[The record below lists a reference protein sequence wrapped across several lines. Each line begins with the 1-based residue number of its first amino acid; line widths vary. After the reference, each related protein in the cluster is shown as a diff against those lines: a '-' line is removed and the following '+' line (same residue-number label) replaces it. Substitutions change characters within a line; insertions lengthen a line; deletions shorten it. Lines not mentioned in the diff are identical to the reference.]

1 MGEYSMSYG
10 IIRVAKFNSSA
21 VRGIQ
26 IHDEREK
33 DKSHSNP
40 DIDFSKTEDNYSLQE
55 RANKTYNQVIK
66 ERIDSL
72 NLKKAVRKDAVV
84 MCSFVITSDKEF
96 FNNISLEQEKAYFQ
110 KAYNFVKEKYG
121 EQNIISAEVHKDE
134 TTPHLHINF
143 IPVTQDNRLSAKSL
157 FDKKSLKQLQD
168 DFYSQV
174 SREFG
179 LDRGGV
185 EEHQKNI
192 DKVTYKKEKVKN
204 ELHEIEQIEKET
216 SEKRAVVLDRAKLVD
231 EYYNIKFDGL
241 TADDVKPKKSGLL
254 NIYSETDEAVASRL
268 NQKLKPLFEKSKL
281 ADVIKKEYEK
291 LKKSYEN
298 LKEQFKQ
305 VTEEL
310 SKYKEIFKDLKPE
323 QERELKRISERM
335 QKENKEEKE
344 LIEKGKELLRKE
356 RERSRGWSR

>member
-1 MGEYSMSYG
+1 MSYG

-40 DIDFSKTEDNYSLQE
+40 DIDFSKTEENYSLKE
-55 RANKTYNQVIK
+55 RPNKTYNQVIK
-66 ERIDSL
+66 ERIDNL
-72 NLKKAVRKDAVV
+72 DLKKAVRKDAVV
-84 MCSFVITSDKEF
+84 MCSFVVTSDKDF

-143 IPVTQDNRLSAKSL
+143 IPVTQDNSLSAKSL

-241 TADDVKPKKSGLL
+241 TADDVKPKKSGFL

-268 NQKLKPLFEKSKL
+268 NQKLKPLYEKSKL
-281 ADVIKKEYEK
+281 AEVLKSEYNK
-291 LKKSYEN
+291 LKQSFEN
-298 LKEQFKQ
+298 IKNQLQQ
-305 VTEEL
+305 VTQEL
-310 SKYKEIFKDLKPE
+310 NKFKDLFKGLSKE
-323 QERELKRISERM
+323 QEMVIFKQIK
-335 QKENKEEKE
+335 QFKYENTINDKK
-344 LIEKGKELLRKE
+344 LV
-356 RERSRGWSR
+356 RSQNMTSQLYK

>member
-1 MGEYSMSYG
+1 MSYG

-40 DIDFSKTEDNYSLQE
+40 DIDFSKTEENYSLKE
-55 RANKTYNQVIK
+55 RPNKTYNQVIK
-66 ERIDSL
+66 ERIDNL
-72 NLKKAVRKDAVV
+72 DLKKAVRKDAVV
-84 MCSFVITSDKEF
+84 MCSFVVTSDKDF
-96 FNNISLEQEKAYFQ
+96 FNNISLEQEIAYFQ
-110 KAYNFVKEKYG
+110 KAYNFVKDKYG

-134 TTPHLHINF
+134 TTPHLRINF

-241 TADDVKPKKSGLL
+241 TADDVKPKKSGFL

-268 NQKLKPLFEKSKL
+268 NQKLKPLYEKSKL
-281 ADVIKKEYEK
+281 AEVLKSEYNK
-291 LKKSYEN
+291 LKQSFEN
-298 LKEQFKQ
+298 IKNQLQQ
-305 VTEEL
+305 VTQEL
-310 SKYKEIFKDLKPE
+310 NKFKDLFKGLSKE
-323 QERELKRISERM
+323 QEMVIFKQIK
-335 QKENKEEKE
+335 QFKYENTINDKK
-344 LIEKGKELLRKE
+344 LV
-356 RERSRGWSR
+356 RSQNMTSQLYK

>member
-33 DKSHSNP
+33 DRSHSNP

-84 MCSFVITSDKEF
+84 M
-96 FNNISLEQEKAYFQ
+96 SLEQEKAYFQ
-110 KAYNFVKEKYG
+110 KAYELVKEKYG
-121 EQNIISAEVHKDE
+121 EQNIISAEIHKDE

-143 IPVTQDNRLSAKSL
+143 IPVTKDNRLSAKSL

-179 LDRGGV
+179 LDRGGI

-192 DKVTYKKEKVKN
+192 DKVTYKREKVKKDL
-204 ELHEIEQIEKET
+204 EEINKLEQDIQSKMEHYSKNDVKIE
-216 SEKRAVVLDRAKLVD
+216 R
-231 EYYNIKFDGL
+231 L
-241 TADDVKPKKSGLL
+241 TADEVKPQKSGFL
-254 NIYSETDEAVASRL
+254 NMYSETDAGVALRL
-268 NQKLKPLFEKSKL
+268 NKKLENTFKL
-281 ADVIKKEYEK
+281 AEIAKQALNKIK
-291 LKKSYEN
+291 
-298 LKEQFKQ
+298 
-305 VTEEL
+305 EL
-310 SKYKEIFKDLKPE
+310 SKTIEILQKSLKDFKDRFNGLSKEQEQAIFKQIDRFKYENTIKRENQLKSKNMNS
-323 QERELKRISERM
+323 QRYLER
-335 QKENKEEKE
+335 
-344 LIEKGKELLRKE
+344 
-356 RERSRGWSR
+356 

>member
-1 MGEYSMSYG
+1 MSYG

-40 DIDFSKTEDNYSLQE
+40 DIDFSKTEENYSLKE
-55 RANKTYNQVIK
+55 RPNKTYNQVIK

-72 NLKKAVRKDAVV
+72 DLKKAVRKDAVV
-84 MCSFVITSDKEF
+84 MCSFVVTSDKDF
-96 FNNISLEQEKAYFQ
+96 FNNISLAQEKAYFQ

-241 TADDVKPKKSGLL
+241 TADDVKPKKSGFL
-254 NIYSETDEAVASRL
+254 NMYSETEKGIAQRL
-268 NQKLKPLFEKSKL
+268 NEKLKPLYEKTKL
-281 ADVIKKEYEK
+281 AEVLKSEYNK
-291 LKKSYEN
+291 LKKSFEN
-298 LKEQFKQ
+298 ITNQLQQVTQELNKFKDLFKGLSKEQETAVFKQIEQFKYENTIKRENQ
-305 VTEEL
+305 
-310 SKYKEIFKDLKPE
+310 LKTKNMNS
-323 QERELKRISERM
+323 QRYIER
-335 QKENKEEKE
+335 
-344 LIEKGKELLRKE
+344 
-356 RERSRGWSR
+356 

>member
-1 MGEYSMSYG
+1 MSYG

-40 DIDFSKTEDNYSLQE
+40 DIDFSKTEENYSLKE
-55 RANKTYNQVIK
+55 RPNKTYNQVIK

-72 NLKKAVRKDAVV
+72 DLKKAVRKDAVV
-84 MCSFVITSDKEF
+84 MCSFVVTSDKDF

-241 TADDVKPKKSGLL
+241 TADDVKPKKSGFL
-254 NIYSETDEAVASRL
+254 NMYSETEKGIAQRL
-268 NQKLKPLFEKSKL
+268 NEKLKPLYEKTKL
-281 ADVIKKEYEK
+281 AEVLKSEYNK
-291 LKKSYEN
+291 LKKSFEN
-298 LKEQFKQ
+298 ITNQLQQVTQELNKFKDLFKGLSKEQETAVFKQIEQFKYENTIKRENQ
-305 VTEEL
+305 
-310 SKYKEIFKDLKPE
+310 LKTKNMNS
-323 QERELKRISERM
+323 QRYIER
-335 QKENKEEKE
+335 
-344 LIEKGKELLRKE
+344 
-356 RERSRGWSR
+356 

>member
-1 MGEYSMSYG
+1 MSYG

-40 DIDFSKTEDNYSLQE
+40 DIDFTRTKDNYTLKE
-55 RANKTYNQVIK
+55 RPNKIYNQVIK
-66 ERIDSL
+66 ERIESL

-84 MCSFVITSDKEF
+84 MCSFVVTSDRDF
-96 FNNISLEQEKAYFQ
+96 FDNITLEQEKAYFH
-110 KAYNFVKEKYG
+110 KAYNFIKEKYG
-121 EQNIISAEVHKDE
+121 EENIISAEVHKDE

-143 IPVTQDNRLSAKSL
+143 IPVTKDNRLSAKSL
-157 FDKKSLKQLQD
+157 FDRKSLKQLQD
-168 DFYSQV
+168 DFHQQV
-174 SREFG
+174 SIEFG
-179 LDRGGV
+179 LERGGQ

-204 ELHEIEQIEKET
+204 ELHELEQIEKET
-216 SEKRAVVLDRAKLVD
+216 AERKEVVLQRAMDMQELHSYHSMD
-231 EYYNIKFDGL
+231 L
-241 TADDVKPKKSGLL
+241 TEKDIEKKSLFDTKKD
-254 NIYSETDEAVASRL
+254 IVERL
-268 NQKLKPLFEKSKL
+268 NQKLRPIFEHSKL
-281 ADVIKKEYEK
+281 ADVIKKEYKK
-291 LKKSYEN
+291 LKNSYEN

-310 SKYKEIFKDLKPE
+310 SRYKEIFKDLKPE

-335 QKENKEEKE
+335 QKENREEKE

>member
-1 MGEYSMSYG
+1 MSYG

-40 DIDFSKTEDNYSLQE
+40 DIDFSKTEENYSLKE
-55 RANKTYNQVIK
+55 RPNKTYNQVIK
-66 ERIDSL
+66 ERIDNL
-72 NLKKAVRKDAVV
+72 DLKKAVRKDAVV
-84 MCSFVITSDKEF
+84 MCSFVVTSDKDF

-241 TADDVKPKKSGLL
+241 TAYDVKPKKSGFL

-268 NQKLKPLFEKSKL
+268 NQKLKPLYEKSKL
-281 ADVIKKEYEK
+281 AEVLKSEYNK
-291 LKKSYEN
+291 LKQSFEN
-298 LKEQFKQ
+298 IKNQLQQ
-305 VTEEL
+305 VTQEL
-310 SKYKEIFKDLKPE
+310 NKFKDLFKGLSKE
-323 QERELKRISERM
+323 QEMVIFKQIK
-335 QKENKEEKE
+335 QFKYENTINDKK
-344 LIEKGKELLRKE
+344 LV
-356 RERSRGWSR
+356 RSQNMTSQLYK

>member
-1 MGEYSMSYG
+1 MSYG

-33 DKSHSNP
+33 EVSHSNP
-40 DIDFSKTEDNYSLQE
+40 DIDYSKTEENYTLKE
-55 RANKTYNQVIK
+55 RPNKTYNQVIK
-66 ERIDSL
+66 ERIESL
-72 NLKKAVRKDAVV
+72 ELKKAVRKDAVV
-84 MCSFVITSDKEF
+84 MCSFVVTSDKDF
-96 FNNISLEQEKAYFQ
+96 FEKNGMLVEKDYFNKAYE
-110 KAYNFVKEKYG
+110 FVKNKYG
-121 EQNIISAEVHKDE
+121 EENIISAEVHKDE

-143 IPVTQDNRLSAKSL
+143 IPVTKDNRLSAKSL
-157 FDKKSLKQLQD
+157 FDRKSLKQLQD
-168 DFYSQV
+168 DFHQQV
-174 SREFG
+174 SIEFG
-179 LDRGGV
+179 LERGGQ

-204 ELHEIEQIEKET
+204 ELHELEQIEKET
-216 SEKRAVVLDRAKLVD
+216 AERKEVVLQRAMDMQELHSYHSMDLMEKD
-231 EYYNIKFDGL
+231 IE
-241 TADDVKPKKSGLL
+241 KKSLFDTKKD
-254 NIYSETDEAVASRL
+254 IVERL
-268 NQKLKPLFEKSKL
+268 NQKLRPIFEHSKL
-281 ADVIKKEYEK
+281 ANVIKKEYEK

-323 QERELKRISERM
+323 QERELKRISEIM

>member
-1 MGEYSMSYG
+1 MSYG

-40 DIDFSKTEDNYSLQE
+40 DIDFSKTEENYSLKE
-55 RANKTYNQVIK
+55 RPNKTYNQVIK

-72 NLKKAVRKDAVV
+72 DLKKAVRKDAVV
-84 MCSFVITSDKEF
+84 MCSFVVTSDKDF

-241 TADDVKPKKSGLL
+241 TADDVKPKKSGFL
-254 NIYSETDEAVASRL
+254 NMYSETEKGIAQRL
-268 NQKLKPLFEKSKL
+268 NEKLKPLYEKTKL
-281 ADVIKKEYEK
+281 AEVLKSEYNK
-291 LKKSYEN
+291 LKKSFEN
-298 LKEQFKQ
+298 ITNQLQQVTQELNKFKDLFKGLSKEQETAVFKQIEQFKYEKTIKRENQ
-305 VTEEL
+305 
-310 SKYKEIFKDLKPE
+310 LKTKNMNS
-323 QERELKRISERM
+323 QRYIER
-335 QKENKEEKE
+335 
-344 LIEKGKELLRKE
+344 
-356 RERSRGWSR
+356 

>member
-1 MGEYSMSYG
+1 MSYG

-40 DIDFSKTEDNYSLQE
+40 DIDFSKTEENYSLKE
-55 RANKTYNQVIK
+55 RPNKTYNQVIK
-66 ERIDSL
+66 ERIDNL
-72 NLKKAVRKDAVV
+72 DLKKAVRKDAVV
-84 MCSFVITSDKEF
+84 MCSFVVTSDKDF

-216 SEKRAVVLDRAKLVD
+216 SEKRAVVLDRAKSVD

-241 TADDVKPKKSGLL
+241 TADDVKPKKSGFL

-268 NQKLKPLFEKSKL
+268 NQKLKPLYEKSKL
-281 ADVIKKEYEK
+281 AEVLKSEYNK
-291 LKKSYEN
+291 LKQSFEN
-298 LKEQFKQ
+298 IKNQLQQ
-305 VTEEL
+305 VTQEL
-310 SKYKEIFKDLKPE
+310 NKFKDLFKGLSKE
-323 QERELKRISERM
+323 QEMVIFKQIK
-335 QKENKEEKE
+335 QFKYENTINDKK
-344 LIEKGKELLRKE
+344 LV
-356 RERSRGWSR
+356 RSQNMTSQLYK

>member
-1 MGEYSMSYG
+1 MSYG

-40 DIDFSKTEDNYSLQE
+40 DIDFSKTEENYSLKE
-55 RANKTYNQVIK
+55 RPNKTYNQVIK
-66 ERIDSL
+66 ERIDNL
-72 NLKKAVRKDAVV
+72 DLKKAVRKDAVV
-84 MCSFVITSDKEF
+84 MCSFVVTSDKDF

-192 DKVTYKKEKVKN
+192 DKVTYKKEKVKK
-204 ELHEIEQIEKET
+204 ELHEIEQIDKET

-241 TADDVKPKKSGLL
+241 TADDVKPKKSGFL

-268 NQKLKPLFEKSKL
+268 NQKLKPLYEKSKL
-281 ADVIKKEYEK
+281 AEVLKSEYNK
-291 LKKSYEN
+291 LKQSFEN
-298 LKEQFKQ
+298 IKNQLQQ
-305 VTEEL
+305 VTQEL
-310 SKYKEIFKDLKPE
+310 NKFKDLFKGLSKE
-323 QERELKRISERM
+323 QEMVIFKQIK
-335 QKENKEEKE
+335 QFKYENTINDKK
-344 LIEKGKELLRKE
+344 LV
-356 RERSRGWSR
+356 RSQNMTSQLYK

>member
-33 DKSHSNP
+33 DRSHSNP

-110 KAYNFVKEKYG
+110 KAYEFVKEKYG

-143 IPVTQDNRLSAKSL
+143 IPVTKDNRLSAKSL

-192 DKVTYKKEKVKN
+192 DKVTYKREKVKKDL
-204 ELHEIEQIEKET
+204 EEINKLEQDIQSKIEHYSKNDVKIE
-216 SEKRAVVLDRAKLVD
+216 R
-231 EYYNIKFDGL
+231 L
-241 TADDVKPKKSGLL
+241 TADEVKPQKSGFL
-254 NIYSETDEAVASRL
+254 NMYSETDAGVALRL
-268 NQKLKPLFEKSKL
+268 NKKLENTFKL
-281 ADVIKKEYEK
+281 AEIAKQALNKIK
-291 LKKSYEN
+291 
-298 LKEQFKQ
+298 
-305 VTEEL
+305 EL
-310 SKYKEIFKDLKPE
+310 SKTIEILQKSLKDFKDRFNGLSKEQEQAIFKQIDRFKYENTIKRENQLKSKNMNS
-323 QERELKRISERM
+323 QRYLER
-335 QKENKEEKE
+335 
-344 LIEKGKELLRKE
+344 
-356 RERSRGWSR
+356 

>member
-1 MGEYSMSYG
+1 MSYG

-40 DIDFSKTEDNYSLQE
+40 DIDFSKTEENYSLKE
-55 RANKTYNQVIK
+55 RPNKTYNQVIK
-66 ERIDSL
+66 ERIDNL
-72 NLKKAVRKDAVV
+72 DLKKAVRKDAVV
-84 MCSFVITSDKEF
+84 MCSFVVTSDKDF

-241 TADDVKPKKSGLL
+241 TADDVKPKKSGFL

-268 NQKLKPLFEKSKL
+268 NQKLKPLYEKSKL
-281 ADVIKKEYEK
+281 AEVLKSEYNK
-291 LKKSYEN
+291 LKQSFEN
-298 LKEQFKQ
+298 IKNQLQQ
-305 VTEEL
+305 VTQEL
-310 SKYKEIFKDLKPE
+310 NKFKDLFKGLSKE
-323 QERELKRISERM
+323 QEMVIFKQIK
-335 QKENKEEKE
+335 QFKYENTINDKK
-344 LIEKGKELLRKE
+344 LV
-356 RERSRGWSR
+356 RSQNMTSQLYK

>member
-1 MGEYSMSYG
+1 MSYG
-10 IIRVAKFNSSA
+10 IIRLAKFNSSA

-40 DIDFSKTEDNYSLQE
+40 DIDFTKSEENYSLKE
-55 RANKTYNQVIK
+55 RPNKTYNQVIK

-72 NLKKAVRKDAVV
+72 ELKKAVRKDAVV
-84 MCSFVITSDKEF
+84 MCSFVVTSDKDF
-96 FNNISLEQEKAYFQ
+96 FNNNTPETEKEYFKQAYEFI
-110 KAYNFVKEKYG
+110 KNRYG

-143 IPVTQDNRLSAKSL
+143 IPITEDNKLSAKRL
-157 FDKKSLKQLQD
+157 FDKKSLKLLQD
-168 DFYSQV
+168 DFHRV
-174 SREFG
+174 VAKNFNLE
-179 LDRGGV
+179 RGGI

-241 TADDVKPKKSGLL
+241 TADDVKPKKSGFL

-268 NQKLKPLFEKSKL
+268 NQKLKPLYEKSKL
-281 ADVIKKEYEK
+281 AEVLKSEYNK
-291 LKKSYEN
+291 LKQSFEN
-298 LKEQFKQ
+298 IKNQLQQ
-305 VTEEL
+305 VTQEL
-310 SKYKEIFKDLKPE
+310 NKFKDLFKGLSKE
-323 QERELKRISERM
+323 QEMVIFKQIK
-335 QKENKEEKE
+335 QFKYENTINDKK
-344 LIEKGKELLRKE
+344 LV
-356 RERSRGWSR
+356 RSQNMTSQLYK

>member
-1 MGEYSMSYG
+1 MSYG

-40 DIDFSKTEDNYSLQE
+40 DIDFTRTKDNYTLKE
-55 RANKTYNQVIK
+55 RPNKIYNQVIK
-66 ERIDSL
+66 ERIESL

-84 MCSFVITSDKEF
+84 MCSFVVTSDRDF
-96 FNNISLEQEKAYFQ
+96 FDNITLEQEKAYFH
-110 KAYNFVKEKYG
+110 KAYNFIKEKYG
-121 EQNIISAEVHKDE
+121 EENIISAEVHKDE

-143 IPVTQDNRLSAKSL
+143 IPVTKDNRLSAKSL
-157 FDKKSLKQLQD
+157 FDRKSLKQLQD
-168 DFYSQV
+168 DFHQQV
-174 SREFG
+174 SMQFG
-179 LDRGGV
+179 LERGGDG
-185 EEHQKNI
+185 EHQKNI
-192 DKVTYKKEKVKN
+192 DKVTYKRQKIKN

-216 SEKRAVVLDRAKLVD
+216 EEKKEVVLQRAMDMQELHSYHSMD
-231 EYYNIKFDGL
+231 L
-241 TADDVKPKKSGLL
+241 TEKDIEKKSLFDTKKD
-254 NIYSETDEAVASRL
+254 IVERL
-268 NQKLKPLFEKSKL
+268 NQKLRPIFEHSKL
-281 ADVIKKEYEK
+281 VDVIKKEYEK

-344 LIEKGKELLRKE
+344 LIEKGKELLKRE
-356 RERSRGWSR
+356 REKSRGWSR

>member
-1 MGEYSMSYG
+1 MSYG

-40 DIDFSKTEDNYSLQE
+40 DIDFSKTEENYSLKE
-55 RANKTYNQVIK
+55 RPNKTYNQVIK
-66 ERIDSL
+66 ERIDNL
-72 NLKKAVRKDAVV
+72 DLKKAVRKDAVV
-84 MCSFVITSDKEF
+84 MCSFVVTSDKDF

-216 SEKRAVVLDRAKLVD
+216 
-231 EYYNIKFDGL
+231 
-241 TADDVKPKKSGLL
+241 
-254 NIYSETDEAVASRL
+254 
-268 NQKLKPLFEKSKL
+268 
-281 ADVIKKEYEK
+281 
-291 LKKSYEN
+291 
-298 LKEQFKQ
+298 
-305 VTEEL
+305 
-310 SKYKEIFKDLKPE
+310 
-323 QERELKRISERM
+323 
-335 QKENKEEKE
+335 
-344 LIEKGKELLRKE
+344 
-356 RERSRGWSR
+356 

>member
-1 MGEYSMSYG
+1 MSYG
-10 IIRVAKFNSSA
+10 IIRVAKFNISA

-40 DIDFSKTEDNYSLQE
+40 DIDFSKTEENYSLKE
-55 RANKTYNQVIK
+55 RPNKTYNQVIK
-66 ERIDSL
+66 ERIDNL
-72 NLKKAVRKDAVV
+72 DLKKAVRKDAVV
-84 MCSFVITSDKEF
+84 MCSFVVTSDKDF

-241 TADDVKPKKSGLL
+241 TADDVKPKKSGFL

-268 NQKLKPLFEKSKL
+268 NQKLKPLYEKSKL
-281 ADVIKKEYEK
+281 AEVLKSEYNK
-291 LKKSYEN
+291 LKQSFEN
-298 LKEQFKQ
+298 IKNQLQQ
-305 VTEEL
+305 VTQEL
-310 SKYKEIFKDLKPE
+310 NKFKDLFKGLSKE
-323 QERELKRISERM
+323 QEMVIFKQIK
-335 QKENKEEKE
+335 QFKYENTINDKK
-344 LIEKGKELLRKE
+344 LV
-356 RERSRGWSR
+356 RSQNMTSQLYK

>member
-1 MGEYSMSYG
+1 MSYG

-40 DIDFSKTEDNYSLQE
+40 DIDFSKTEDNYSLKE
-55 RANKTYNQVIK
+55 RPNKTYNQVIK

-72 NLKKAVRKDAVV
+72 ELKKAVRKDAVV

-110 KAYNFVKEKYG
+110 KAYNFVKDKYG

-241 TADDVKPKKSGLL
+241 TADDVKPKKSGFL

-268 NQKLKPLFEKSKL
+268 NQKLKPLYEKSKL
-281 ADVIKKEYEK
+281 AEVLKSEYNK
-291 LKKSYEN
+291 LKQSFEN
-298 LKEQFKQ
+298 IKNQLQQ
-305 VTEEL
+305 VTQEL
-310 SKYKEIFKDLKPE
+310 NKFKDLFKGLSKE
-323 QERELKRISERM
+323 QEMVIFKQIK
-335 QKENKEEKE
+335 QFKYENTINDKK
-344 LIEKGKELLRKE
+344 LV
-356 RERSRGWSR
+356 RSQNMTSQLYK

>member
-1 MGEYSMSYG
+1 MSYG

-40 DIDFSKTEDNYSLQE
+40 DIDFSKTEENYSLKE
-55 RANKTYNQVIK
+55 RPNKTYNQVIK
-66 ERIDSL
+66 ERIDNL
-72 NLKKAVRKDAVV
+72 DLKKAVRKDAVV
-84 MCSFVITSDKEF
+84 MCSFVVTSDKDF

-241 TADDVKPKKSGLL
+241 TADDIKPKKSGFL

-268 NQKLKPLFEKSKL
+268 NQKLKPLYEKSKL
-281 ADVIKKEYEK
+281 AEVLKSEYNK
-291 LKKSYEN
+291 LKQSFEN
-298 LKEQFKQ
+298 IKNQLQQ
-305 VTEEL
+305 VTQEL
-310 SKYKEIFKDLKPE
+310 NKFKDLFKGLSKE
-323 QERELKRISERM
+323 QEMVIFKQIK
-335 QKENKEEKE
+335 QFKYENTINDKK
-344 LIEKGKELLRKE
+344 LV
-356 RERSRGWSR
+356 RSQNMTSQLYK

>member
-33 DKSHSNP
+33 DRSHSNP

-110 KAYNFVKEKYG
+110 KAYEFVKEKYG

-143 IPVTQDNRLSAKSL
+143 IPVTKDNRLSAKSL

-192 DKVTYKKEKVKN
+192 NKVTYKREKVKKDL
-204 ELHEIEQIEKET
+204 EEINQLEQDIQSKMEHYSNNNVKIE
-216 SEKRAVVLDRAKLVD
+216 R
-231 EYYNIKFDGL
+231 L
-241 TADDVKPKKSGLL
+241 TADEVKRQKSGFL
-254 NIYSETDEAVASRL
+254 NMYSETDAGVAMRL
-268 NQKLKPLFEKSKL
+268 NKKLENTFKL
-281 ADVIKKEYEK
+281 AEIAKQALNKIK
-291 LKKSYEN
+291 
-298 LKEQFKQ
+298 
-305 VTEEL
+305 EL
-310 SKYKEIFKDLKPE
+310 SKTIEILQKSLKDFKDRFNGLSKEQEQAIFKQIDRFKYENTIKRENQLKTKNMNS
-323 QERELKRISERM
+323 QRYLER
-335 QKENKEEKE
+335 
-344 LIEKGKELLRKE
+344 
-356 RERSRGWSR
+356 

>member
-1 MGEYSMSYG
+1 MSYG

-40 DIDFSKTEDNYSLQE
+40 DIDFSKTEENYSLKE
-55 RANKTYNQVIK
+55 RPNKTYNQVIK
-66 ERIDSL
+66 ERIENLD
-72 NLKKAVRKDAVV
+72 LKKAVRKDAVV
-84 MCSFVITSDKEF
+84 MCSFVVTSDKDF

-241 TADDVKPKKSGLL
+241 TADDVKPKKSGFL

-268 NQKLKPLFEKSKL
+268 NQKLKPLYEKSKL
-281 ADVIKKEYEK
+281 AEVLKSEYNK
-291 LKKSYEN
+291 LKQSFEN
-298 LKEQFKQ
+298 IKNQLQQ
-305 VTEEL
+305 VTQEL
-310 SKYKEIFKDLKPE
+310 NKFKDLFKGLSKE
-323 QERELKRISERM
+323 QEMVIFKQIK
-335 QKENKEEKE
+335 QFKYENTINDKK
-344 LIEKGKELLRKE
+344 LV
-356 RERSRGWSR
+356 RSQNMTSQLYK

>member
-1 MGEYSMSYG
+1 MSYG

-40 DIDFSKTEDNYSLQE
+40 DIDFSKTEDNYSLKE
-55 RANKTYNQVIK
+55 RPNKKYNQVIK

-72 NLKKAVRKDAVV
+72 ELKKAVRKDAVV
-84 MCSFVITSDKEF
+84 MCSFVVTSDKDF

-241 TADDVKPKKSGLL
+241 TADDVKPKKSGFL

-268 NQKLKPLFEKSKL
+268 NQKLKPLYEKSKL
-281 ADVIKKEYEK
+281 AEVLKSEYNK
-291 LKKSYEN
+291 LKQSFEN
-298 LKEQFKQ
+298 IKNQLQQ
-305 VTEEL
+305 VTQEL
-310 SKYKEIFKDLKPE
+310 NKFKDLFKGLSKE
-323 QERELKRISERM
+323 QEMVIFKQIK
-335 QKENKEEKE
+335 QFKYENTINDKK
-344 LIEKGKELLRKE
+344 LV
-356 RERSRGWSR
+356 RSQNMTSQLYK

>member
-33 DKSHSNP
+33 DRSHSNP

-110 KAYNFVKEKYG
+110 KAYEFVKEKYG

-143 IPVTQDNRLSAKSL
+143 IPVTKDNRLSAKSL

-179 LDRGGV
+179 LDRGGI

-192 DKVTYKKEKVKN
+192 DKVTYKREKVKK
-204 ELHEIEQIEKET
+204 ELEEISKLEQDILKKAHNIDKIYNNADYKEL
-216 SEKRAVVLDRAKLVD
+216 KREDFKAQIVKKG
-231 EYYNIKFDGL
+231 IIFDTVESNDQIL
-241 TADDVKPKKSGLL
+241 ERI
-254 NIYSETDEAVASRL
+254 NSRI
-268 NQKLKPLFEKSKL
+268 KPLFEKSKL

-323 QERELKRISERM
+323 QEKELKRISERM

-356 RERSRGWSR
+356 RERSRGYSR